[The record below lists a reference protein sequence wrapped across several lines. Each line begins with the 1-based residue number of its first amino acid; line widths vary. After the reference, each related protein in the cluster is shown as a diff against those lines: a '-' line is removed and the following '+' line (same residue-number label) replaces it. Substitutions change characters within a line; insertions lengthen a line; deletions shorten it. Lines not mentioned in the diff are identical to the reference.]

1 MLLKQLELKNFRQ
14 YRGTQTVDFSTDA
27 DKNVTLFLGK
37 NTSGKTTLIQ
47 AFRWV
52 FYNDCNFTG
61 KKSEPKNVL
70 NTEVKLQM
78 RKGDTEEAKV
88 TLIFSHQDIT
98 YEVYRRY
105 EYVSKISGDA
115 TLGNQSLMMYYY
127 DSNGERLLVKG
138 ADSKIKEIL
147 PESLSEYFFF
157 DGEKIAASR
166 NPTNVKN
173 SINTIMGLVPL
184 EHMIT
189 HLNGGRT
196 NNVENSLRTLIKSD
210 SGVNSIN
217 RDINNIKIKIQE
229 ALDNRNEASKRYQE
243 LDRMVAS
250 KTMEIGAIQNLAADA
265 EKLKK
270 LDAKM
275 KDSQNRIKTAET
287 DVIKAFLPAMT
298 ECMSNLISADILENM
313 QSLHYEDKG
322 IPEMTAVSVRYI
334 LDRGKCICGADLN
347 SNENCRKELEELLS
361 YLPPESIGTQIR
373 HLNTTL
379 HELKNRRSDQNSYD
393 AYHVAFFNQI
403 EIIDSLEEE
412 HIILSERIGKNKDA
426 DVLKAEYDK
435 LKCSRDKFHD
445 DEVRYESA
453 YQSLNK
459 QLTELEHKLTV
470 AARADDYNK
479 SIIDKLNY
487 VQALSK
493 QAEEIYEQN
502 SDEILDVVR
511 KTLSDVFNSM
521 YHGQRI
527 IELSDDYKVT
537 LSVGGERLDNSKG
550 LDTVQNFA
558 FIATLLKVAKD
569 RAKLELNSEAY
580 PLAMDAVFSN
590 TDEGHI
596 ENICRELPKLAEQAV
611 LAIMDK
617 DWAVASHSLENHV
630 GKKYRI
636 VKESETYSHIEV
648 EQ

>member
-14 YRGTQTVDFSTDA
+14 YKGVQTVEFSTDPE
-27 DKNVTLFLGK
+27 KNVTLFLGK

-52 FYNDCNFTG
+52 FYDDCNFTG

-70 NTEVKLQM
+70 NSEVKMQM
-78 RKGDTEEAKV
+78 RKGDVEEAKV
-88 TLIFSHQDIT
+88 TLIFIHQDIT
-98 YEVYRRY
+98 YEIYRKY

-115 TLGNQSLMMYYY
+115 SLGNQTAMMYYY
-127 DSNGERLLVKG
+127 DSNGERLPVKG
-138 ADSKIKEIL
+138 SDSKIKEIL
-147 PESLSEYFFF
+147 PASLSEYFFF
-157 DGEKIAASR
+157 DGEKIATSR

-184 EHMIT
+184 EHMIA
-189 HLNGGRT
+189 HLSGGRV
-196 NNVENSLRTLIKSD
+196 NNVENSLRNLIKSD
-210 SGVNSIN
+210 SGASAIIRDIKNTETKYKEALEN
-217 RDINNIKIKIQE
+217 RD
-229 ALDNRNEASKRYQE
+229 EASKRYRDLDE
-243 LDRMVAS
+243 LVAS

-270 LDAKM
+270 LDYRVKE
-275 KDSQNRIKTAET
+275 SQERIKTAEN

-298 ECMSNLISADILENM
+298 ESMSNLISADILEKM
-313 QSLHYEDKG
+313 QSLNYEDKG
-322 IPEMTAVSVRYI
+322 IPEMTAISVRFI
-334 LDRGKCICGADLN
+334 LDRGKCICGADLH
-347 SNENCRKELEELLS
+347 SNEKCRKELEDLLS

-373 HLNTTL
+373 HLNSTL
-379 HELKNRRSDQNSYD
+379 REMENRESNQKTYD
-393 AYHVAFFNQI
+393 AFRSVYINQI
-403 EIIDSLEEE
+403 DTSESLEEE
-412 HIILSERIGKNKDA
+412 FIILSDRIGKNKDA
-426 DVLKAEYDK
+426 DVLKAEYDR
-435 LKCSRDKFHD
+435 LKENRDKFNK
-445 DEVRYESA
+445 DEIRYETES
-453 YQSLNK
+453 QNLKK
-459 QLTELEHKLTV
+459 QLTELKRRLEA
-470 AARADDYNK
+470 AARSDDYNE
-479 SIIDKLNY
+479 SIFEKLNY

-493 QAEEIYEQN
+493 RAEEIYEQN
-502 SDEILDVVR
+502 SDEIFDVIR
-511 KTLSDVFNSM
+511 KTLTEVFNSM
-521 YHGQRI
+521 YHGQRT

-537 LSVGGERLDNSKG
+537 LSVSGERLDNSKG

-569 RAKLELNSEAY
+569 RAKLELSSEAY

-596 ENICRELPKLAEQAV
+596 ENICRELPKMAEQAV

-617 DWAVASHSLENHV
+617 DWSVASHSLEDHV

>member
-14 YRGTQTVDFSTDA
+14 YKGVQTVEFSTDPE
-27 DKNVTLFLGK
+27 KNVTLFLGK

-52 FYNDCNFTG
+52 FYDDCNFTG

-70 NTEVKLQM
+70 NSEVKMQM
-78 RKGDTEEAKV
+78 RKGDVEEAKV
-88 TLIFSHQDIT
+88 TLIFIHQDIT
-98 YEVYRRY
+98 YEIYRKY

-115 TLGNQSLMMYYY
+115 SLGNQTSMMYYY
-127 DSNGERLLVKG
+127 DSNGERLPVKG
-138 ADSKIKEIL
+138 SDSKIKEIL
-147 PESLSEYFFF
+147 PASLSEYFFF
-157 DGEKIAASR
+157 DGEKIATSR

-189 HLNGGRT
+189 HLSGGRV
-196 NNVENSLRTLIKSD
+196 NNVENSLRNLIKSD
-210 SGVNSIN
+210 SGASAIVRDIKNTETKYKEALEN
-217 RDINNIKIKIQE
+217 RD
-229 ALDNRNEASKRYQE
+229 EASKRYRDLDE
-243 LDRMVAS
+243 LVAS
-250 KTMEIGAIQNLAADA
+250 KTMEIGAIQSLAADA

-270 LDAKM
+270 LDRRVKE
-275 KDSQNRIKTAET
+275 SQERIKTAEN
-287 DVIKAFLPAMT
+287 DVIKAFLPAIT
-298 ECMSNLISADILENM
+298 ESMSNLISAEILEKM
-313 QSLHYEDKG
+313 QSLDYEDKG

-334 LDRGKCICGADLN
+334 LDRGKCICGADLH
-347 SNENCRKELEELLS
+347 SNENCRKELEDLLS

-373 HLNTTL
+373 HLNSTL
-379 HELKNRRSDQNSYD
+379 HEMENRESNQITYD
-393 AYHVAFFNQI
+393 AYRSNYINQI
-403 EIIDSLEEE
+403 ENSESLEEE
-412 HIILSERIGKNKDA
+412 FIILSDRIGKNKDA
-426 DVLKAEYDK
+426 DVLKAEYDA
-435 LKCSRDKFHD
+435 LKTNRDKFKN
-445 DEVRYESA
+445 DEIRYETES
-453 YQSLNK
+453 QNLKK
-459 QLTELEHKLTV
+459 QLTELERRLEA
-470 AARADDYNK
+470 AARSDDYNE
-479 SIIDKLNY
+479 SIFEKLNY

-493 QAEEIYEQN
+493 RAEEIYEQN
-502 SDEILDVVR
+502 SDEIFDVIR
-511 KTLSDVFNSM
+511 KTLTEVFNSM
-521 YHGQRI
+521 YHGQRT

-569 RAKLELNSEAY
+569 RAKLELSSEAY

-596 ENICRELPKLAEQAV
+596 ENICRELPKMAEQAV

-617 DWAVASHSLENHV
+617 DWSVASHSLEDHV